1 MRWNFT
7 MSRNN
12 KSVISIVVIMILVVA
27 LSVVAG
33 CGNKGASGNGQNQV
47 SASEGQENAKIEKI
61 KLNLADISSN
71 PVFRVAASK
80 GIFAKHGIEAELV
93 TFATPAEGIN
103 ALFIKQVDIAWG
115 ADFPILNAVS
125 KGEYSIVASTGDA
138 TDKEAADW
146 KLFVRDDIQSA
157 EDLKGKKL
165 SFLRGTFQPYL
176 WDEYLGEQGVEIT
189 DSELIGQGALDE
201 AYVAIKKGEIDAV
214 WTFGAVMK
222 EKFSAIEGVHQL
234 TDMSQTKVRLG
245 SDIVVPN
252 DLIKNHPDT
261 VTQFLQ
267 AIEESTAYIKE
278 NHNDVAD
285 LLYKEVKQPKEATLK
300 DLEVNNWEIGF
311 TQRSI
316 ESLKSQKLYM
326 VENGIIQQDFELTE
340 KINLDFLRKVVP
352 DRITYQP

>member
-1 MRWNFT
+1 MRWNHTF
-7 MSRNN
+7 SNIKAV
-12 KSVISIVVIMILVVA
+12 KSFAVVMLLVAA

-33 CGNKGASGNGQNQV
+33 CGNSGGAGKGQNQA
-47 SASEGQENAKIEKI
+47 SASEGQENPKAESV

-125 KGEYSIVASTGDA
+125 KGDYSIVASTGDA
-138 TDKEAADW
+138 TDQEAADW
-146 KLFVRDDIQSA
+146 KLFVRDHIQSA

-165 SFLRGTFQPYL
+165 SFLRGTFLPYL
-176 WDEYLGEQGVEIT
+176 WDEYLGEHGVKVADT
-189 DSELIGQGALDE
+189 ELIGQGALDE
-201 AYVAIKKGEIDAV
+201 AYVALKKGEIDAV
-214 WTFGAVMK
+214 WTFGSVMR

-252 DLIKNHPDT
+252 DLVKNHPET

-267 AIEESTAYIKE
+267 AIEESTAYIKDNPQE
-278 NHNDVAD
+278 VAD

-300 DLEVNNWEIGF
+300 DLEVANWNIGF

-316 ESLKSQKLYM
+316 ESLQSQKQYM
-326 VENGIIQQDFELTE
+326 VDNGIIQQDFELTE

>member
-1 MRWNFT
+1 MRWNLEF
-7 MSRNN
+7 SNN
-12 KSVISIVVIMILVVA
+12 KSVVSIVVIMMLVVA
-27 LSVVAG
+27 SSVLSG
-33 CGNKGASGNGQNQV
+33 CGNNGASGNGQNQV
-47 SASEGQENAKIEKI
+47 SASEGQKKSQEII

-165 SFLRGTFQPYL
+165 SFLRGTFLPYL
-176 WDEYLGEQGVEIT
+176 WDEYLGEHGVEVADT
-189 DSELIGQGALDE
+189 ELIGQGALDE

-214 WTFGAVMK
+214 WTFGAVMR

-267 AIEESTAYIKE
+267 AIEESAAYIKE
-278 NHNDVAD
+278 NHNEVAD

-316 ESLKSQKLYM
+316 ESLKSQKQYM
-326 VENGIIQQDFELTE
+326 VDNGIIQQDFELAE